1 MATNE
6 PVHHILDTRCIPI
19 TMPNKPGD
27 YKNVKLEET
36 LPFKERL
43 TAWRARALYEKFPDI
58 DIPSFLSGRLRD
70 ITRPLMQV
78 VRSLS
83 LPDYPLLIEALREVA
98 SQRSE
103 DKQGTL
109 DGQIVA
115 IIRDLSPDIPEWAI
129 PTADILERINSSRP
143 INHKITSQ
151 FLGKRL
157 NGMGLKTRLVKGK
170 SELHLD
176 RKKLGVYLE
185 QYGLDDFYSS
195 ASDEIRQNSTKF
207 TPSMNSDGCEDGAE
221 EGTSTSFDR
230 SLQESTSQK
239 DYNFRKDNQEQELG
253 RVSEEMSSSKNIQSL
268 FDFEKD
274 EVEITA

>member
-1 MATNE
+1 
-6 PVHHILDTRCIPI
+6 
-19 TMPNKPGD
+19 MPNKPGD

-36 LPFKERL
+36 LLFKERL

-78 VRSLS
+78 VKSLS
-83 LPDYPLLIEALREVA
+83 LQDYPLLIEALREVA

-115 IIRDLSPDIPEWAI
+115 IIRNLSPDIPEWTI

-143 INHKITSQ
+143 EKHKMTSQ

-157 NGMGLKTRLVKGK
+157 NGMGLKTRLVNGR
-170 SELHLD
+170 SELPLD
-176 RKKLGVYLE
+176 RTKFEIYLE
-185 QYGLDDFYSS
+185 QYGL
-195 ASDEIRQNSTKF
+195 SDLYTYPSDQIRQNSTNF
-207 TPSMNSDGCEDGAE
+207 SPSMNSDRCEDGVK
-221 EGTSTSFDR
+221 GLHSTSFNK

-239 DYNFRKDNQEQELG
+239 DDNFQKDNQEQELG
-253 RVSEEMSSSKNIQSL
+253 RVSEDMSSQENVQAL

-274 EVEITA
+274 KVEITA